1 MDWEQTK
8 LNGLGTKKT
17 GTERKCQSHALLTSH
32 WAYGDLQFKRDK
44 RIICDK
50 RDKRPITKLTHLLGD
65 CVEEEDQFVV
75 YRLLENQVKSSVNIY
90 VAGSDEGGVVPKGL
104 RFSLV
109 HQFCN
114 STEKWQFYLWQ
125 FYRKKEFYMAIL
137 QKKRILHYNSQIEN
151 KSIYLLNRNLL
162 KIEKS
167 RFAFYIVKIIK
178 SFRLLSL

>member
-1 MDWEQTK
+1 M
-8 LNGLGTKKT
+8 KKIKWIRNKKN

-75 YRLLENQVKSSVNIY
+75 HRLLENQVKSSVDIY
-90 VAGSDEGGVVPKGL
+90 VAGSDGGGVVPKGL

-125 FYRKKEFYMAIL
+125 FYRKKEFYIT
-137 QKKRILHYNSQIEN
+137 IP
-151 KSIYLLNRNLL
+151 KS
-162 KIEKS
+162 KI
-167 RFAFYIVKIIK
+167 
-178 SFRLLSL
+178 SLYTY

>member
-1 MDWEQTK
+1 M
-8 LNGLGTKKT
+8 KKQIKWIGNKK
-17 GTERKCQSHALLTSH
+17 GTERKCNHMRYWRRIGPMATSN
-32 WAYGDLQFKRDK
+32 LRDK

-125 FYRKKEFYMAIL
+125 FYRKKEFYIT
-137 QKKRILHYNSQIEN
+137 IP
-151 KSIYLLNRNLL
+151 KS
-162 KIEKS
+162 KI
-167 RFAFYIVKIIK
+167 
-178 SFRLLSL
+178 SLYTY